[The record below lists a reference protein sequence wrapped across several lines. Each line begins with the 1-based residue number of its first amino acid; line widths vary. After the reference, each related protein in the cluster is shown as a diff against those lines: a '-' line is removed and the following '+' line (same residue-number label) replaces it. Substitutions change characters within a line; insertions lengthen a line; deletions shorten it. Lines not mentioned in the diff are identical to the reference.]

1 MRSHR
6 SNRDL
11 FRLTLHFLPHPHPQ
25 SHPQPQTQ
33 SQSHPHSQTKQMS
46 LFHFKEFSIQQD
58 VSAMKVGTDAMILGS
73 LVDANLKV
81 NGLDIGTGTGV
92 LSLMLAQKNKNIC
105 IHAIEIDVES
115 AKEAELNFQNSSW
128 SNRLRIV
135 HADFRTFFPEIQFD
149 LIISNPPYF
158 ENGILNESV
167 RKANSR
173 HEDSLP
179 LQELFQKVAEM
190 LAPNGHFWLILPF
203 ETAAK
208 WKMKANEMK
217 FFCEKEI
224 IIFGKPNL
232 PKRMVFCFSKVGVE
246 CEKSS
251 VLIRTEN
258 NEYSNEYKE
267 LTVDFHGVKL

>member
-1 MRSHR
+1 
-6 SNRDL
+6 
-11 FRLTLHFLPHPHPQ
+11 
-25 SHPQPQTQ
+25 
-33 SQSHPHSQTKQMS
+33 MS
-46 LFHFKEFSIQQD
+46 TFHFKEFSIQQD

-73 LVDANLKV
+73 LVDSNLKV

-92 LSLMLAQKNKNIC
+92 LSLMIAQRNKNIC

-115 AKEAELNFQNSSW
+115 AKEAELNFQNSPW

-135 HADFRTFFPEIQFD
+135 QADFRKFFPEIQFD
-149 LIISNPPYF
+149 LIVSNPPYF
-158 ENGILNESV
+158 ENGILNESI

-208 WKMKANEMK
+208 WKMKATELK
-217 FFCEKEI
+217 LFCEKEI

-232 PKRMVFCFSKVGVE
+232 PKRMVLCFSKVGVE
-246 CEKSS
+246 CVKSS

-258 NEYSNEYKE
+258 NEYSKEYKE
-267 LTVDFHGVKL
+267 LTVDFHGVTL

>member
-1 MRSHR
+1 MRSYR

-25 SHPQPQTQ
+25 SHPQPQT
-33 SQSHPHSQTKQMS
+33 QSHPHSQTKQMS

-92 LSLMLAQKNKNIC
+92 LSLMIAQKNKNIC

-135 HADFRTFFPEIQFD
+135 HADFRTFFTEIQFD

-158 ENGILNESV
+158 ENGILNESI

-208 WKMKANEMK
+208 WKMKATALK
-217 FFCEKEI
+217 LFCEKEI

-232 PKRMVFCFSKVGVE
+232 PKRIVLCFSKVGVE
-246 CEKSS
+246 CEKLS
-251 VLIRTEN
+251 VLIRAEN

>member
-1 MRSHR
+1 
-6 SNRDL
+6 
-11 FRLTLHFLPHPHPQ
+11 
-25 SHPQPQTQ
+25 
-33 SQSHPHSQTKQMS
+33 MS

-135 HADFRTFFPEIQFD
+135 HADFCTFFPEIQFD

-158 ENGILNESV
+158 ENGILNESI

-179 LQELFQKVAEM
+179 LQELFQKVTEM

-208 WKMKANEMK
+208 WKMKATELK
-217 FFCEKEI
+217 LFCEKEI
-224 IIFGKPNL
+224 IIFGKPSL
-232 PKRMVFCFSKVGVE
+232 PKRMVLCFSKVGLE

>member
-11 FRLTLHFLPHPHPQ
+11 FRLTLHFLSRSQ
-25 SHPQPQTQ
+25 PQPQTQ
-33 SQSHPHSQTKQMS
+33 SHHHSHPQIKQMS

-105 IHAIEIDVES
+105 INAIEIDVES

-135 HADFRTFFPEIQFD
+135 HADFRTFFTEIQFD

-158 ENGILNESV
+158 ENGILNESI

-190 LAPNGHFWLILPF
+190 LAANGHFWLILPF

-208 WKMKANEMK
+208 WKMKATELK
-217 FFCEKEI
+217 LSCEKEI

-232 PKRMVFCFSKVGVE
+232 PKRIVLCFSKVGVE